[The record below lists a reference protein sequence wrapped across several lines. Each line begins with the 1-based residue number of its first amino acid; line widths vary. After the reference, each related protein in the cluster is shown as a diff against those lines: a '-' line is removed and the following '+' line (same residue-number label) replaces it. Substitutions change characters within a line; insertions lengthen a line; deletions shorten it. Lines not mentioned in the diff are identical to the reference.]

1 MKILKKNDCLNE
13 FLKGKTAAKNSYF
26 EFIFTALMVILT
38 VIRNLRLIK
47 QLFHRD
53 CAELNCVRNENKRSC
68 ASQKR
73 IEKHNQL
80 VDNEKSLLSR
90 KAFCHTIQ

>member
-53 CAELNCVRNENKRSC
+53 CAELNCVRNEINAHVQVK
-68 ASQKR
+68 K
-73 IEKHNQL
+73 ELKN
-80 VDNEKSLLSR
+80 
-90 KAFCHTIQ
+90 TIN